1 VKRQHGARLFG
12 EVNNMPDVNL
22 IELFAGMQEQMATT
36 LKLHTKVTEHPVE
49 KGDATEINWHEWLTT
64 YLPKRY
70 RADKAFIV
78 DCRGKKSEQIDLVIY
93 DQQYSP
99 FVFNQSGILYI
110 PSESV
115 YAVFEVKPT
124 INKQTLTY
132 AGNKAKS
139 VRQLHRT
146 SFSIIHAGGSY
157 APKPPHRILS
167 GILTANSDWK
177 EPIGKTLDKNLFAL
191 DDESKIDIGC
201 VLNAGAFLSN
211 HTNSVIEKSG
221 ASESLIFF
229 FLKLLIELQK
239 IGTVPA
245 MDIEEYLNIITTTK

>member
-1 VKRQHGARLFG
+1 
-12 EVNNMPDVNL
+12 MPDVD
-22 IELFAGMQEQMATT
+22 IRELFAGMQEQMSVS
-36 LKLHTKVTEHPVE
+36 LRLHTGITEHPVE
-49 KGDATEINWHEWLTT
+49 KGDATEINWHKWLAT

-70 RADKAFIV
+70 KADKAFVV

-99 FVFNQSGILYI
+99 FVFNQSGTLYI

-124 INKQTLTY
+124 INKQTLSY
-132 AGNKAKS
+132 AGKKAKS

-146 SFSIIHAGGSY
+146 SSPITHAGGVL
-157 APKPPHRILS
+157 APKTPHRILS
-167 GILTANSDWK
+167 GVLTANSDWK
-177 EPIGKTLDKNLFAL
+177 EPIGKTFDKNLIAL

-201 VLNAGAFLSN
+201 VLNAGAFISN
-211 HTNSVIEKSG
+211 HTNGVIEKCG

-245 MDIEEYLNIITTTK
+245 MDIEEYLKMITIT

>member
-1 VKRQHGARLFG
+1 
-12 EVNNMPDVNL
+12 MPDVD
-22 IELFAGMQEQMATT
+22 IRALFTGMREQMATT
-36 LKLHTKVTEHPVE
+36 LKLHTGITEHPVE
-49 KGDATEINWHEWLTT
+49 KGDASEINWQQWLAT

-70 RADKAFIV
+70 RADKAFVV

-99 FVFNQSGILYI
+99 FVFNQSGALYI

-115 YAVFEVKPT
+115 YAIFEVKPK
-124 INKQTLTY
+124 IDSRVLAY
-132 AGNKAKS
+132 AGKKAKS
-139 VRQLHRT
+139 VRQLFRT
-146 SFSIIHAGGSY
+146 SFSITHAGGYY
-157 APKPPHRILS
+157 APKPLHRILS
-167 GILTANSDWK
+167 GVLAANSTWAI
-177 EPIGKTLDKNLFAL
+177 PLGKTFDKNLTTL

-201 VLNAGAFLSN
+201 ILNAGAFLADQS
-211 HTNSVIEKSG
+211 SGAIEKSD

-245 MDIEEYLNIITTTK
+245 MDIEEYLKAINNNGQ